1 MTKPN
6 YLIGMRVT
14 NQEIDQICKGILGN
28 DEHQT
33 PIVGEDVF
41 VTQIIPLLQRP
52 WDLKNQ
58 DIYRRYVKELTMPLR
73 VAGVRNGE
81 SIVLFTVPPLLARV
95 DTSMGSIHDI
105 TVGHFIN
112 QADLIRTRGT
122 NEPVDQYISE
132 FLQMVSMS
140 VPIENKTLVPIG
152 AILALYDKTFVDD
165 GGFPLY
171 SLDGSTVSKDP
182 TINGVTKV
190 QADPFESEGYLD
202 ED

>member
-171 SLDGSTVSKDP
+171 SLDGSTVPKDP